1 MRYLSNIHSI
11 IICKLKI
18 CIEKTQFQKIGI
30 LVKKYSLNQK
40 RWFEIDSKVRKGNLT
55 KVLDFSAFEKFD
67 FTYKE
72 NISIILEDY
81 WGENRNQ

>member
-1 MRYLSNIHSI
+1 MQTEDLSRKNTIS
-11 IICKLKI
+11 KNKNAF
-18 CIEKTQFQKIGI
+18 EENF
-30 LVKKYSLNQK
+30 LNQK
-40 RWFEIDSKVRKGNLT
+40 RRLESDSKVRGGNLT

-81 WGENRNQ
+81 WGGKQKPNRHRL